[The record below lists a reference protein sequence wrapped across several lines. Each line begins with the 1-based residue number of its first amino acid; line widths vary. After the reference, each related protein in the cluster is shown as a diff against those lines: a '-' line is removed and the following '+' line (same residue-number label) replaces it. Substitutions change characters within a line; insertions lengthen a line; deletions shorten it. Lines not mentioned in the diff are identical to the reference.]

1 MKNILLYILLLAA
14 VMSYGQGFLQ
24 EEKIVPPKRT
34 TPYKAKPAPPSAQA
48 AEKARIVEMEK
59 ELQEADAAFEK
70 EEYDKALAIYIKYK
84 EHLDGE
90 QCWNLG
96 YMYYTTKDYTQ
107 AFYWYKKA
115 AEAGNSYG
123 MNGLGIYYYN
133 GEGTTK
139 DYNQAF
145 YWFKK
150 AAEAGN
156 SYAMNNLADCYY
168 NGEGTTKD
176 LEKAKYWYKKACEAG
191 NQRGCDN
198 LKNLN

>member
-1 MKNILLYILLLAA
+1 MKKFFLFTLLLSI
-14 VMSYGQGFLQ
+14 VFSYGQVRDRQYGFSQSNIWGELAT
-24 EEKIVPPKRT
+24 PPKRT

-48 AEKARIVEMEK
+48 AEKARIAEMEK

-84 EHLDGE
+84 EHLDGV

-96 YMYYTTKDYTQ
+96 YIYYTTKDYTQ

-115 AEAGNSYG
+115 AEAGNS
-123 MNGLGIYYYN
+123 
-133 GEGTTK
+133 
-139 DYNQAF
+139 D
-145 YWFKK
+145 
-150 AAEAGN
+150 
-156 SYAMNNLADCYY
+156 SMNNLGDMYRD
-168 NGEGTTKD
+168 GQGTTKD

-198 LKNLN
+198 LRNLN